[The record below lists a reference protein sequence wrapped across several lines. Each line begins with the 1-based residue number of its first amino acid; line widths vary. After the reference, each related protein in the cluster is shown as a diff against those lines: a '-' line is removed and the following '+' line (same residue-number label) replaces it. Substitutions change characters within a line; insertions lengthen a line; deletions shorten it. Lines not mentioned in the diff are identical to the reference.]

1 MLETV
6 PEVHLLD
13 RLAVVFKHLRLIT
26 AVFAVVVSIA
36 MLESYSQTPLYR
48 AQARIVIQDERS
60 TAVGAFS
67 VIEPRA
73 SRPPSTLDALIAI
86 EARRTE
92 VPGRIP
98 SVASR
103 VVEPVVPRIMAS
115 TANATAPVDTVN
127 VPLAAPPSI
136 ETDDGT
142 VAAGSLLDRV
152 TTTPASRAGAL
163 RVTVANVL
171 SRANTV

>member
-1 MLETV
+1 
-6 PEVHLLD
+6 
-13 RLAVVFKHLRLIT
+13 
-26 AVFAVVVSIA
+26 
-36 MLESYSQTPLYR
+36 
-48 AQARIVIQDERS
+48 
-60 TAVGAFS
+60 
-67 VIEPRA
+67 
-73 SRPPSTLDALIAI
+73 
-86 EARRTE
+86 
-92 VPGRIP
+92 
-98 SVASR
+98 
-103 VVEPVVPRIMAS
+103 
-115 TANATAPVDTVN
+115 VDTVN

>member
-1 MLETV
+1 
-6 PEVHLLD
+6 
-13 RLAVVFKHLRLIT
+13 
-26 AVFAVVVSIA
+26 
-36 MLESYSQTPLYR
+36 
-48 AQARIVIQDERS
+48 
-60 TAVGAFS
+60 
-67 VIEPRA
+67 
-73 SRPPSTLDALIAI
+73 
-86 EARRTE
+86 
-92 VPGRIP
+92 
-98 SVASR
+98 
-103 VVEPVVPRIMAS
+103 MAS